1 MSFALKKKRII
12 EYEYRFMAIVPQVR
26 TSCCVGTYFNRKY
39 LILSYLIMKNYPDNM
54 GDYKRL
60 LGGLLIQIINYNTRL
75 ANKTAILY
83 NKSSQVV

>member
-1 MSFALKKKRII
+1 
-12 EYEYRFMAIVPQVR
+12 MAIVPQVR
-26 TSCCVGTYFNRKY
+26 TLGCVGTYFNRKY

-54 GDYKRL
+54 EDYKRL
-60 LGGLLIQIINYNTRL
+60 LGGLLIIQIINYNTRL